1 MQPTSVD
8 DLASKSA
15 WIIREANAQFKN
27 IGILWSMG
35 KDSTSMLYLVKQALG
50 SVKFPVIHI
59 DNGNEFPE
67 SYEYRDKISK
77 QLGLD
82 LIVEKSRIKH
92 DSVSG
97 ISCCGANKTDALKN
111 AIKREGF
118 DAIIVSIRWDEHG
131 IRGMERYFSPR
142 DREFKWNVYNSEK
155 GRFGEALQDS
165 EFVNWGIT
173 VSDFGDNVNHVRIHP
188 ILHWRE
194 IDVWQFIKENEIP
207 INPLYFSV
215 NGKRFR
221 SLGCKS
227 CTVAIDSDASNIDQ
241 IVAELET
248 TNRKEREGRA
258 QDKEKT
264 YVMERLRALGYM

>member
-1 MQPTSVD
+1 
-8 DLASKSA
+8 
-15 WIIREANAQFKN
+15 
-27 IGILWSMG
+27 MG
-35 KDSTSMLYLVKQALG
+35 KDSTSMLYLARQALG
-50 SVKFPVIHI
+50 NVKFPVIHI

-67 SYEYRDKISK
+67 SYEYRDKVAEA
-77 QLGLD
+77 LGLN

-92 DSVSG
+92 DDISG

-111 AIKREGF
+111 VIKKEGF

-142 DREFKWNVYNSEK
+142 DREFKWNVYNPDK

-173 VSDFGDNVNHVRIHP
+173 VSDFGENVNHVRIHP

-194 IDVWQFIKENEIP
+194 ADVWNFIKERDIP

-227 CTVAIDSDASNIDQ
+227 CTVAIDSSATDIDQ
-241 IVAELET
+241 IIAELES

-258 QDKEKT
+258 QDKEET